1 MFIVMNSKGK
11 REYYGV
17 FDSLEH
23 ALIIRDTLNQ
33 QRKSVYQTIYVYE
46 LSQPELES

>member
-17 FDSLEH
+17 FDTLEH

-33 QRKSVYQTIYVYE
+33 KMRPAYQTIYVYE